1 MTVRPYPLRLTELAA
16 DVSARPSL
24 IRRVLRKS
32 APDGNDSS
40 SVSILGHPDQQ
51 VMNGSFAAQRL
62 DQVAESHRSW
72 LVGEA
77 NLEHDASFEDHGG
90 GTLVQVGRSTL
101 ACHVLWCA
109 GERSAHLLAGIDPAA
124 NDGSRTDPDRLVR
137 RPVSP
142 GDTIT
147 IPAGMPHAFGP
158 GILAYHLSVPATPNQ
173 GASDP
178 VPTHGLAW
186 FEGFNRRTIC
196 AGGPGFILERWKI
209 TQPLRLHRAGSR
221 WMFLTNLVAPVAL
234 TWDSGSELIGRAESR
249 LLPASLRI
257 CTLVPDGIAYLLCAY
272 VPDLECDVVAPLRM
286 AGYQDN
292 EIETVVDVRSV
303 PPVL

>member
-1 MTVRPYPLRLTELAA
+1 
-16 DVSARPSL
+16 L

-40 SVSILGHPDQQ
+40 SVSILGHPDQR
-51 VMNGSFAAQRL
+51 VMNGPFIGQRL
-62 DQVAESHRSW
+62 DQVVASHRSW

-90 GTLVQVGRSTL
+90 GTPVQVGRSTMV
-101 ACHVLWCA
+101 CHVLWCA

-124 NDGSRTDPDRLVR
+124 DDGSRTDPDRLVR

-147 IPAGMPHAFGP
+147 IPAGVPHAFGP
-158 GILAYHLSVPATPNQ
+158 GILAYHLSVPAAPNQ
-173 GASDP
+173 RASHP

-209 TQPLRLHRAGSR
+209 TQPLRVPRSGAR
-221 WMFLTNLVAPVAL
+221 WMFLTNLVEPVAL
-234 TWDSGSELIGRAESR
+234 AWPNGGDIIGRGESR
-249 LLPASLRI
+249 LIPAGMGSL
-257 CTLVPDGIAYLLCAY
+257 TLVPDGIAYVLCLS
-272 VPDLECDVVAPLRM
+272 VPDLSRDVIGPLRR
-286 AGYQDN
+286 AGYRDD
-292 EIETVVDVRSV
+292 EIALLGALR
-303 PPVL
+303 